1 MIYMLSNMA
10 AIRYP
15 VDMSVKNI
23 LATSAIFTASVIMVF
38 GFIEITFRALDPMPV
53 DLWRFSP
60 ITSWLPVSNVSG
72 TYKRREFAA
81 RFEFNSLG
89 LRGPEMEMKKPEG
102 EVRVMFTG
110 DSYTEALQ
118 VEYDEGYVVVSEK
131 LLKGKTGKHIRAVNM
146 GVSGFGTVQS
156 LARFESLG
164 VSLAP
169 DALFH
174 LVCSNDFAD
183 NLRSKVRKIYR
194 LNGGTEIELTPVRVS
209 FFTRQLI
216 MVKDFLK
223 HHFQLYRQVKW
234 RWDRLLGK
242 AGKKERIVE
251 GEGGFSLDEKEKRVF
266 ESTLAKMS
274 KVSADLGIPFFVAY
288 IPDKKREK
296 DRWAGE
302 YLESLASRLKFVY
315 IDLVTPFYE
324 HPGGIDPLYY
334 KIDGHWNAR
343 GHKLA
348 AELISEKLAE
358 AL

>member
-1 MIYMLSNMA
+1 MLWIRA

-15 VDMSVKNI
+15 VYMRIKNI
-23 LATSAIFTASVIMVF
+23 LATTAIFTVSVIMVL
-38 GFIEITFRALDPMPV
+38 GFFEIAFRTLDPMPA

-60 ITSWLPVSNVSG
+60 ITSWLPVNNVSG
-72 TYKRREFAA
+72 TYKRQEFAP

-89 LRGPEMEMKKPEG
+89 LRGPELELEKPEG
-102 EVRVMFTG
+102 EVRIMFTG

-118 VEYDEGYVVVSEK
+118 VDYDEGYVVVSEK
-131 LLKGKTGKHIRAVNM
+131 LLREKTGKRVRAVNM

-183 NLRSKVRKIYR
+183 NLRSKVRKTYR
-194 LNGGTEIELTPVRVS
+194 LNGSHEIELTPVHVS
-209 FFTRQLI
+209 FFKKQLI

-223 HHFQLYRQVKW
+223 HHFQLYRQIKW
-234 RWDRLLGK
+234 RWGRLFGK
-242 AGKKERIVE
+242 AAKKERIKE
-251 GEGGFSLDEKEKRVF
+251 GEGGFALDEKEKRVF
-266 ESTLAKMS
+266 ESALARMS

-288 IPDKKREK
+288 IPDKKRAK
-296 DRWAGE
+296 DRWVGE
-302 YLESLASRLKFVY
+302 YLRSLSSRLKFVY
-315 IDLVTPFYE
+315 IDLVTPFYDR
-324 HPGGIDPLYY
+324 PGGINPLYY
-334 KIDGHWNAR
+334 KIDGHWNAK
-343 GHKLA
+343 GHKRA

-358 AL
+358 IF